1 MKGEGLDVVRTI
13 KCGDWRKGAE
23 CFFLELHMDGTGEFI
38 IKGG

>member
-13 KCGDWRKGAE
+13 KCGDWRKGE